1 MLIIYILFMSG
12 FQSFQQPQKNVSVN
26 FKYISNAENQNR
38 KNLKYNFLPS
48 SLIINK
54 IDKKDFTLF
63 CLFFVNMKVYWFSPV
78 LKSARDCSAT
88 ADPTKETNKKK

>member
-48 SLIINK
+48 SFIIKK
-54 IDKKDFTLF
+54 IDKKRLYSFL
-63 CLFFVNMKVYWFSPV
+63 PV
-78 LKSARDCSAT
+78 LCQHESILVFSSPEVC
-88 ADPTKETNKKK
+88 

>member
-48 SLIINK
+48 SFIIKK
-54 IDKKDFTLF
+54 IDKKKLYSFL
-63 CLFFVNMKVYWFSPV
+63 PV
-78 LKSARDCSAT
+78 LCQHESILVFSSPEVC
-88 ADPTKETNKKK
+88 